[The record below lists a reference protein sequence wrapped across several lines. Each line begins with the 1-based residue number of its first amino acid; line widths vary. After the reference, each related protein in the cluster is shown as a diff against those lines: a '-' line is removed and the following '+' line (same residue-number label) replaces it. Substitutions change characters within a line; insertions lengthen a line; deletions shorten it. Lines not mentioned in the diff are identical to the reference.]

1 VFVGYFIDV
10 QGTLIDDIDRKPIEG
25 AIAFIEHLNRAKIP
39 YVLVTN
45 NTKNAS
51 KAFFDYLQ
59 SLGFAIGFE
68 NYIDPL
74 MVLDEIFPPQSVAP
88 YGDENFI
95 KLLAENGYAIDFNA
109 PNAVLVGMKK
119 DFTADEYAQMIELIL
134 NGAKLIGMHATTVY
148 AKEGK
153 KYPGIGAIMQMLA
166 YATNCNYEV
175 VGKPS
180 KLFYEKALA
189 KIGYDSFANV
199 TMISDDLVG
208 DLVGIKKLGAKTA
221 LVLSGKLKSA
231 DTILTTLEKSLHPDW
246 IEKNI
251 GKLAL

>member
-1 VFVGYFIDV
+1 VGYFIDV

-25 AIAFIEHLNRAKIP
+25 AVAFIEHLNRTKIP

-51 KAFFDYLQ
+51 EAFLNYLQ
-59 SLGFAIGFE
+59 SLGFAVGFE
-68 NYIDPL
+68 HYIDPL
-74 MVLDEIFPPQSVAP
+74 MVLDEILPPQSVAA

-95 KLLAENGYAIDFNA
+95 KLLRSNGYEMNYSA

-134 NGAKLIGMHATTVY
+134 NGAKLIGMHATTIY

-153 KYPGIGAIMQMLA
+153 KYPGIGAIMQMLS
-166 YATNCNYEV
+166 YATNCEYKV

-189 KIGYDSFANV
+189 KIGYDSFENV

-231 DTILTTLEKSLHPDW
+231 DAILPTIEKSLHPNR